1 LTFSSLFYEK
11 LKHLGLKTKVLFT
24 MPRSSSRFQFSE
36 RFNRWRTVVKLVHGD
51 YIDTLCLSGC
61 IESLYCEDL
70 SIRTSDQCLSLVNN
84 LNTYFLELGRQTLA
98 TYAEAERVFSV
109 RRNEG
114 GGKDYYIKWRNLS
127 YCEAT
132 WEDELKKLYKK
143 WFILFTSTIFLDC
156 PMLKVM
162 LLDYNIFLIN
172 RSNYL

>member
-1 LTFSSLFYEK
+1 
-11 LKHLGLKTKVLFT
+11 

-36 RFNRWRTVVKLVHGD
+36 RFNRWRTVVNPVHGD
-51 YIDTLCLSGC
+51 HIDTLCLHGC
-61 IESLYCEDL
+61 NESLYCEDL
-70 SIRTSDQCLSLVNN
+70 LVRTSCQCLSLVYN

-132 WEDELKKLYKK
+132 WEDEFNVTNYYQVRIVKGTVSD
-143 WFILFTSTIFLDC
+143 FS
-156 PMLKVM
+156 
-162 LLDYNIFLIN
+162 IN
-172 RSNYL
+172 SPNTFQNKCHP